1 MKYLTAIALFLFC
14 GSQLQAQN
22 LTNYMDSLS
31 YSVGVLVAQNLQQQ
45 GIDKVDPES
54 LADAINDVME
64 GNDLKI
70 SQQDAAMN
78 FQNHMAKKQEAA
90 AADNVEAGKKFLEEN
105 AKREEVTTTA
115 SGLQYE
121 VLEAGDG
128 KSPEATDQVTVHY
141 EGRLLSGKVFD
152 SSIERGQ
159 PATFGLNQV
168 IKGWTEGVQLM
179 KEGSKYRFYIPSEL
193 AYGARGAGADIGPN
207 ATLIFDVQ
215 LIEVK

>member
-1 MKYLTAIALFLFC
+1 
-14 GSQLQAQN
+14 
-22 LTNYMDSLS
+22 MDSLS